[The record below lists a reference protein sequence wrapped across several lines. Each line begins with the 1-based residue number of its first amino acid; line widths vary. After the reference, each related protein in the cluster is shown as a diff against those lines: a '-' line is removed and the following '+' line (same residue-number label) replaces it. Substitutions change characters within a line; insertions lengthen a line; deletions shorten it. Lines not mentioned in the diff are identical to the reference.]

1 MRETVHIRLG
11 EPGSAAPVAWA
22 VTQVEPPVSVL
33 VQHSPLEE
41 VLPQCVG
48 RRVWLYAPSA
58 DVRLMTATV
67 PVKTAAKALAA
78 VPYAVEEQFAEDV
91 ESLHFAIANQALSAN
106 EWAVAAVSHSHM
118 RAWLAPFS
126 KAGIT
131 PDALLPETL
140 ALPFPRDGRWTAMA
154 EVGHVTVRTGPNSGF
169 GCLEEDFEQF
179 LSMAEGGIPQPLR
192 ILIAQDVATDFTQ
205 LNRDIELLP
214 GLDHPLQ
221 ALARNAQPAQ
231 AINLL
236 QGPYLVRQGYQREW
250 LAWRKVA
257 ALAGV
262 ALLLAAVGNGVAAF
276 QMSREADRQRTA
288 NETRFRTLFPS
299 EQRIVDLSA
308 QAEQQFRAV
317 SGGGGQSG
325 LVPLMEALAGGI
337 KAAPSLTLQSMQFR
351 EGALFA
357 SLTGTDLAAL
367 DLLRNHFGAGAS
379 ARLEVQSANAA
390 DGGVQIRIKLSTA

>member
-1 MRETVHIRLG
+1 
-11 EPGSAAPVAWA
+11 

-33 VQHSPLEE
+33 VQHSALED
-41 VLPQCVG
+41 VLPQCAG
-48 RRVWLYAPSA
+48 RRVWLYAPSF
-58 DVRLMTATV
+58 DIRLMTATV

-118 RAWLAPFS
+118 RSWLAPFS
-126 KAGIT
+126 QAGIT

-140 ALPFPRDGRWTAMA
+140 ALPYPRDGRWTVLA
-154 EVGHVTVRTGPNSGF
+154 EAGQVMVRTGHYSGF
-169 GCLEEDFEQF
+169 GCLDEDFEQF
-179 LSMAEGGIPQPLR
+179 LNMAEGGTPQALR
-192 ILIAQDVATDFTQ
+192 ILIAQGVATDFTK

-221 ALARNAQPAQ
+221 AFARNAQPAQ

-257 ALAGV
+257 ALASV
-262 ALLLAAVGNGVAAF
+262 ALLLAAIGNGVAAL

-288 NETRFRTLFPS
+288 NEARFRALFPT
-299 EQRIVDLSA
+299 EQRIVDLAA
-308 QAEQQFRAV
+308 QTEQQFRTV
-317 SGGGGQSG
+317 SGGGQPGM
-325 LVPLMEALAGGI
+325 VPLMEALAGGL
-337 KAAPSLTLQSMQFR
+337 KAAPSLTLQSLQFR

-367 DLLRNHFGAGAS
+367 DLLRNHYGAGAS
-379 ARLEVQSANAA
+379 AGLEVQSANAA
-390 DGGVQIRIKLSTA
+390 DGGVQIRIKLSPP